1 MTIKLWM
8 VFEAVAPDRESV
20 EDSLQDH
27 VEMLSTDD
35 GVEIT
40 EKEFDDI
47 EEMEDPHPGL
57 EKGYSQVCELRTE
70 ISDFSTVIQ
79 TVINYGPTYVQVE
92 GPESFEL
99 SLKDAQNSLQ
109 QVVDTMHQYANSG
122 AGGMLISR
130 ASEEEK

>member
-8 VFEAVAPDRESV
+8 VFEAVAPNKAGV

-27 VEMLSTDD
+27 VEMLSSDD

-40 EKEFDDI
+40 EKNFDEI
-47 EEMEDPHPGL
+47 SEMEDPHPGL
-57 EKGYSQVCELRTE
+57 DKGYSQVCELKAEMDTL
-70 ISDFSTVIQ
+70 SNVIE
-79 TVINYGPTYVQVE
+79 TVINYGPTYVQIE
-92 GPESFEL
+92 GPDTIKVP
-99 SLKDAQNSLQ
+99 LKDAQESLQ

-130 ASEEEK
+130 ASDDE